1 MNSIHNTLNT
11 FSREISTFFDD
22 HFKEFGLATSY
33 IELILLVKNSSE
45 DCTQKEIAQKMNL
58 DPSTITRFITKLQKK
73 ELVEKN
79 RSGRLVTIRL
89 TVTGEKL
96 SMKVEKAYKKAE
108 SELEEKLGKQFL
120 DTTEKLLKHGI
131 SELGK

>member
-33 IELILLVKNSSE
+33 VELILLVKKSGDN
-45 DCTQKEIAQKMNL
+45 CTQKEIAQKMNL

-73 ELVEKN
+73 GLVEKSRN
-79 RSGRLVTIRL
+79 GRLVSIQL
-89 TVTGEKL
+89 TTKGEKL
-96 SMKVEKAYKKAE
+96 SVKAEKAYKKAE
-108 SELEEKLGKQFL
+108 DELEEKLGKPFL
-120 DTTEKLLKHGI
+120 DTTEKLLKHGV
-131 SELGK
+131 SELET